1 MISFK
6 DIELQDKELILPIH
20 RTVRDGIVTSHSPTY
35 AAGVFYTIQSL
46 PSWTASSC

>member
-6 DIELQDKELILPIH
+6 DIELQDKELI
-20 RTVRDGIVTSHSPTY
+20 TSYTQNSRDGIVTSHSPTY

>member
-6 DIELQDKELILPIH
+6 DIELQDKELI
-20 RTVRDGIVTSHSPTY
+20 TSSHSPTY